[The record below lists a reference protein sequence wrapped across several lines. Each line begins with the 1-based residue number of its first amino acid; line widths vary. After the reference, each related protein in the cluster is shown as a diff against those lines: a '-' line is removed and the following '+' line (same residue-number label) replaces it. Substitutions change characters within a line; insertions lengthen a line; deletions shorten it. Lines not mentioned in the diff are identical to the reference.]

1 MRRRQYILLALVLFV
16 SMTSCLY
23 YAIFGDFSFIMKTC
37 FGIAA
42 ALLYAMINLIP
53 FFAKRREQENLSL
66 LAYLKTYINEIM
78 TRARFGFLNDFN
90 ATA

>member
-23 YAIFGDFSFIMKTC
+23 YAIFGDFSFIMNTC

-78 TRARFGFLNDFN
+78 TRE
-90 ATA
+90 

>member
-1 MRRRQYILLALVLFV
+1 MRRRQYILLVLVLFV

-23 YAIFGDFSFIMKTC
+23 YAIFGDFSFVMKTC

-53 FFAKRREQENLSL
+53 FFAKRRELIISVIWYRL
-66 LAYLKTYINEIM
+66 Y
-78 TRARFGFLNDFN
+78 RCFG
-90 ATA
+90 TANSRCRIFHIG

>member
-23 YAIFGDFSFIMKTC
+23 CAIFGDFSFIMKTC

-78 TRARFGFLNDFN
+78 TRE
-90 ATA
+90 

>member
-23 YAIFGDFSFIMKTC
+23 YAILGDFSFIMKTC

-78 TRARFGFLNDFN
+78 TRE
-90 ATA
+90 